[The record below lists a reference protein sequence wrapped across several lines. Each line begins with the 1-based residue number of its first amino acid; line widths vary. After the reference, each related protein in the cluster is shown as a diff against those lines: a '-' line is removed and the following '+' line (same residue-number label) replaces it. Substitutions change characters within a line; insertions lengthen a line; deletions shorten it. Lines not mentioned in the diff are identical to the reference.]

1 MTSYTRALC
10 AAAAVCVV
18 SVGALAAVRAY
29 RVGDSSFTVRDA
41 PPVVTAEVMQSHI
54 KDGKMLLNSASA
66 AELAELP
73 GIGEVL
79 AARIIE
85 YRQEHG
91 GFSSVEE
98 LTEVY
103 GIGQTVLNGLADYVT
118 VEDSDENTGS

>member
-1 MTSYTRALC
+1 
-10 AAAAVCVV
+10 
-18 SVGALAAVRAY
+18 
-29 RVGDSSFTVRDA
+29 
-41 PPVVTAEVMQSHI
+41 MQSHI